1 MKTSNP
7 HRGSDFREFLTETG
21 QLEAVELLAMKKTV
35 ALQMKKILKKQAL
48 TKTQMAKR
56 MNTSRASVDRLLDE
70 QNPSVTLQTLEKGAK
85 ALGHKIRI
93 ELVPV

>member
-1 MKTSNP
+1 MKSNNP
-7 HRGSDFREFLTETG
+7 HRGSDFREFLAEED
-21 QLEAVELLAMKKTV
+21 QLEDVEVLAMKKAV
-35 ALQMKKILKKQAL
+35 ALQMKRILTKQAM

-85 ALGHKIRI
+85 ALGHKVRI
-93 ELVPV
+93 ELIPD